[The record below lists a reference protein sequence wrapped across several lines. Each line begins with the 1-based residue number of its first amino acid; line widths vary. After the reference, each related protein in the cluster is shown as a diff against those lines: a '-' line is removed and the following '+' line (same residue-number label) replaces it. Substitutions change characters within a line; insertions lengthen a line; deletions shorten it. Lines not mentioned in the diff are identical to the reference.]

1 MGHVGLMPQRIN
13 IKGKFISQGKSPV
26 EMKKIIADAKSVE
39 SAGAFSMVVEAVKE
53 SLGKKI
59 TKSVN
64 IPTIGIGAGKYCDGQ
79 ILVTDDML
87 GLFDSFTPKFVKK
100 YANLHKDIDEAIEK
114 YREEVLNGIFPSTK
128 NSYY

>member
-1 MGHVGLMPQRIN
+1 M
-13 IKGKFISQGKSPV
+13 
-26 EMKKIIADAKSVE
+26 A
-39 SAGAFSMVVEAVKE
+39 
-53 SLGKKI
+53 
-59 TKSVN
+59 